1 MSAGFF
7 FVALVVVV
15 GGGYLWKQ
23 MRQKAEV
30 EGMLVAAR
38 ALGWYCSETP
48 TIDVEQLWFPLLRRG
63 HDRKPRCFVWGALDG
78 RPATIFQ
85 HSFAEGSGKNE
96 RTYTFSCALLEMP
109 CHARQL
115 EITSKS
121 VFRKFGEALGIGDA
135 AFESEAFNDRYHV
148 ACEDQPFAF
157 ALLDPAM
164 QQFLVEAPPTEVIA
178 TAGRYLFIA
187 VDRIDTK
194 RFTQLAG
201 FGQAVYRQIPDVVF
215 DNYGGPR

>member
-1 MSAGFF
+1 MSSVF
-7 FVALVVVV
+7 FVVLLLVV
-15 GGGYLWKQ
+15 GGSYYWNK
-23 MRQKAEV
+23 MRRNADVQ
-30 EGMLVAAR
+30 GLLVAAR
-38 ALGWYCSETP
+38 ALGWHCSETP
-48 TIDVEQLWFPLLRRG
+48 TMDVEQLWFPLLRRG
-63 HDRKPRCFVWGALDG
+63 QGRDPRCFMWGALDG
-78 RPATIFQ
+78 RPVTIFQ
-85 HSFAEGSGKNE
+85 HEFSERSGKNE
-96 RTYTFSCALLEMP
+96 RTFLFSCLLLEMP

-121 VFRKFGEALGIGDA
+121 MLRKFGEALGVGDA